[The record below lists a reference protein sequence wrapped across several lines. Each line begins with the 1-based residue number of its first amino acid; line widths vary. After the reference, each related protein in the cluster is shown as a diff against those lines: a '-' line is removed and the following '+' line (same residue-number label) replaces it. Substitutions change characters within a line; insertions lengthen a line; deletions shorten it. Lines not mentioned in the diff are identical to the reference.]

1 MADNSTFPREL
12 LGQPPPE
19 RLQYFQGFTMAHPHL
34 QGAKDA
40 LITAIE
46 DAAPGSLVFVFG
58 PTGVGKTTLRL
69 RAEQLITEKMLP
81 ELESDPGRLP
91 YVSVE
96 AIAPETGIFSWKE
109 HFRRILSSMDEPLI
123 DFKVS
128 APEFTPKR
136 DSKWYDVPNAVVMST
151 RLRHAVEQA
160 LLFRCPKA
168 VFLDEAQHLAKMS
181 SGRRLLDQLDVLKST
196 ASRTQTLHV
205 LVGTYDL
212 LFFRNLSGQLSR
224 RSVSIH
230 FPRYRLDDEQAIDI
244 FRNTLL
250 TFQHQLPLQN
260 TPDLLTPWQ
269 FLYERSIGCVG
280 VLKEWL
286 TRALALA
293 LRENP
298 ATLTSAH
305 LEVTA
310 LSVAQCQ
317 QMLSEAK
324 AGELMFAEGQD
335 SRSRLQ
341 QELGLRDS
349 ILHSAPKTSPQPA
362 SAQGVSGRSK
372 KTRVG
377 QRKAKRDRV
386 GSRSLAYA

>member
-1 MADNSTFPREL
+1 MANSTFPGEL
-12 LGQPPPE
+12 LSRPPAE
-19 RLQYFQGFTMAHPHL
+19 RLQYFQGYTMAHPQL
-34 QGAKDA
+34 QDAKDA
-40 LITAIE
+40 LMTAIE

-69 RAEQLITEKMLP
+69 RTEQLITQKMLP

-91 YVSVE
+91 YVSIE

-109 HFRRILSSMDEPLI
+109 HFRRMLASMDEPLI
-123 DFKVS
+123 EFKVS
-128 APEFTPKR
+128 APEFTAKR
-136 DSKWYDVPNAVVMST
+136 DSMWYEVPSSMVMST

-160 LLFRCPKA
+160 LSFRRPKA
-168 VFLDEAQHLAKMS
+168 IFLDEAQHLAKMS

-196 ASRTQTLHV
+196 ASRTQTVHV

-230 FPRYRLDDEQAIDI
+230 FPRYRLGDERGIDV
-244 FRNTLL
+244 FRNILL
-250 TFQHQLPLQN
+250 TFQHQLPLQI
-260 TPDLLTPWQ
+260 TPDLLTSSQ
-269 FLYERSIGCVG
+269 YLYERSIGCVG

-286 TRALALA
+286 TRALAQA
-293 LRENP
+293 LREDQD
-298 ATLTSAH
+298 TLTSAH

-324 AGELMFAEGQD
+324 AGEMMFAEGQD

-341 QELGLRDS
+341 QELGLRDGV
-349 ILHSAPKTSPQPA
+349 LQSAPKRSLQPG
-362 SAQGVSGRSK
+362 SAQGVSSRSK

-377 QRKAKRDRV
+377 ERKAKRDRV

>member
-1 MADNSTFPREL
+1 MANLRFPGEL
-12 LGQPPPE
+12 LCRPPAE
-19 RLQYFQGFTMAHPHL
+19 RLQYFHGFTMAHPQLHEAK
-34 QGAKDA
+34 GA
-40 LITAIE
+40 LMTAID

-58 PTGVGKTTLRL
+58 PTGVGKTTLLL
-69 RAEQLITEKMLP
+69 RAEQLITQKMLP

-109 HFRRILSSMDEPLI
+109 HFRRVLASMDEPLI

-128 APEFTPKR
+128 APEFTAKR
-136 DSKWYDVPNAVVMST
+136 DSKWYEVPNSMVMST

-160 LLFRCPKA
+160 LSFRRPKA
-168 VFLDEAQHLAKMS
+168 VFLDEAQQLAKMS

-196 ASRTQTLHV
+196 ASRTQTVHV

-230 FPRYRLDDEQAIDI
+230 FPRYRLDDEQEIDV
-244 FRNTLL
+244 FRNILL
-250 TFQHQLPLQN
+250 TFQDQLPLQ
-260 TPDLLTPWQ
+260 TAPDLLASSQ

-280 VLKEWL
+280 ILKEWL
-286 TRALALA
+286 TRALAQA
-293 LRENP
+293 LRENQD
-298 ATLTSAH
+298 TVSSAH

-324 AGELMFAEGQD
+324 AGEMMVAEGQD

-341 QELGLRDS
+341 QELGLRDGVLQSVAKRSSQPGS
-349 ILHSAPKTSPQPA
+349 I
-362 SAQGVSGRSK
+362 QGVSSRPK
-372 KTRVG
+372 KRRVG
-377 QRKAKRDRV
+377 ERKPKRDQV

>member
-1 MADNSTFPREL
+1 MMDNSTFPREL
-12 LGQPPPE
+12 LSQPPAE
-19 RLQYFQGFTMAHPHL
+19 RLRYFQGFAMAHPQL
-34 QGAKDA
+34 QDAKDA
-40 LITAIE
+40 LLTAME

-69 RAEQLITEKMLP
+69 RAEQLITQKMLP

-109 HFRRILSSMDEPLI
+109 HFRRMLASMDKPLI
-123 DFKVS
+123 DFKIAAS
-128 APEFTPKR
+128 EFTPKR
-136 DSKWYDVPNAVVMST
+136 DSKWYEVPNSMVMST

-160 LLFRCPKA
+160 LCYRRPKA
-168 VFLDEAQHLAKMS
+168 VFLDEAQHLAKMP

-230 FPRYRLDDEQAIDI
+230 FPRYRLEYEEEIDV
-244 FRNTLL
+244 FRNILL
-250 TFQHQLPLQN
+250 TFQHQLPLRN
-260 TPDLLTPWQ
+260 PPDFLTFSQ

-286 TRALALA
+286 TRALAQA
-293 LRENP
+293 LRENQ

-305 LEVTA
+305 LEDTA

-324 AGELMFAEGQD
+324 AGEMMFAEGQD

-341 QELGLRDS
+341 QELGLRDGVLQS
-349 ILHSAPKTSPQPA
+349 TPMKPPQSGSVRRASSRPK
-362 SAQGVSGRSK
+362 K
-372 KTRVG
+372 IRVG

-386 GSRSLAYA
+386 GSKALVYG